1 MIKMSENKLINKI
14 LQNRRDEQLPYGFN
28 DRVMRQVYIEAERK
42 SRRSYV
48 KGILLISIV
57 SLFMAVSGVVVL
69 KSFFNISLD
78 LSFDFLNWKFS
89 NEDLSAFLNCSYI
102 GFLAL
107 ILLMIDMLLRKR
119 KSKMEIQE

>member
-1 MIKMSENKLINKI
+1 MSENKLIDKLLRNKP
-14 LQNRRDEQLPYGFN
+14 DEQLPYRFN

-69 KSFFNISLD
+69 KSFFNINLD
-78 LSFDFLNWKFS
+78 LSFDFLNWS
-89 NEDLSAFLNCSYI
+89 INNEDLSAFLNCSYI
-102 GFLAL
+102 GLLAL
-107 ILLMIDMLLRKR
+107 ILLMIDLLLRKR
-119 KSKMEIQE
+119 KSKMEI